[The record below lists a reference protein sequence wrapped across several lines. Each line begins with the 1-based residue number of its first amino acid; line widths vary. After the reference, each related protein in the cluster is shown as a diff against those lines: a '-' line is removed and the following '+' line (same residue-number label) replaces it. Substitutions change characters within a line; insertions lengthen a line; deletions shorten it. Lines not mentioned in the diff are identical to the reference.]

1 MALSKIGVTLIYN
14 MLFNYFYHKQL
25 LFENVLQNVRLNNK
39 GVTLIIMIFTTHCV
53 NIFALK

>member
-39 GVTLIIMIFTTHCV
+39 GVTHIIMIFTTHCV